1 MENSSKRKLNTY
13 SAKLTKMIKPLST
26 LKNSESFKSLKKGT
40 NLKEN
45 KENYENIEKVETG
58 KKNENFLRRT
68 QSSCGFF
75 KAKPM
80 PKYPPPIVVNRS
92 LSAKVLS
99 VKSRKNGKVKMTENG
114 KDIKIQPFFKARPA
128 PVAKSPFRPKIS
140 NRKLTV
146 PIEPHLH
153 TDLRAHLRENH

>member
-1 MENSSKRKLNTY
+1 MENSSKRKLNSS
-13 SAKLTKMIKPLST
+13 SAKLTKMIKPLKALS
-26 LKNSESFKSLKKGT
+26 NCQSFKSSTKGK

-45 KENYENIEKVETG
+45 NENCENIDKSETG
-58 KKNENFLRRT
+58 NKNEKFRRRT

-80 PKYPPPIVVNRS
+80 PVYPPPMIVNRS
-92 LSAKVLS
+92 VSAKVMS
-99 VKSRKNGKVKMTENG
+99 VKKRQNGKVETTENV
-114 KDIKIQPFFKARPA
+114 KDIKNQPFFKARPA
-128 PVAKSPFRPKIS
+128 PLTKSPFRPKIS